1 MTTESC
7 HPEEQLQATIA
18 EHPRRGKGHVLSMD
32 PVGGGQAPSP
42 TVFLLLEPDPSA
54 MKPPQDDKVCCHPEE
69 QLQATIAEHPRRG
82 GGIPLLILSAQDRD
96 PSSLRSLG
104 MTNEPG
110 MTNPVSS

>member
-82 GGIPLLILSAQDRD
+82 EGPAFDSGEIQLRD
-96 PSSLRSLG
+96 PSRSLG

>member
-69 QLQATIAEHPRRG
+69 QLQATRDLGFRAFQNQV
-82 GGIPLLILSAQDRD
+82 QD
-96 PSSLRSLG
+96 PSLRSG
-104 MTNEPG
+104 
-110 MTNPVSS
+110 